1 MCALYFLILSE
12 GRYFQQPEKRKLSR
26 NISNLE
32 KVRIG
37 MWEQGGGHTSLLT
50 GATGRKLDYH
60 SSPSILIIP
69 LADQVHV

>member
-1 MCALYFLILSE
+1 MSN
-12 GRYFQQPEKRKLSR
+12 QRKENSR

-69 LADQVHV
+69 LVDQVHV